1 MAPARCGA
9 WCWCNY
15 PINAVIGQTISHY
28 RIESKLGESGMG
40 EMWRATDTKLGR
52 DVAIK
57 ILLEAF
63 AADRDRMVKAKGTAA

>member
-1 MAPARCGA
+1 MWSLVLVQLPNQRRDR
-9 WCWCNY
+9 
-15 PINAVIGQTISHY
+15 PDDFPLPH
-28 RIESKLGESGMG
+28 RIEARREWHGRDVG
-40 EMWRATDTKLGR
+40 ATDTKLGR